1 MTILFR
7 NGKERRKELA
17 QAISEVLSLPMNYK
31 GAPTFDYVIGGFT
44 VHRNGEI
51 ETDEFTDTKV
61 VGQLV
66 VGLRAKRF
74 EQIGNTWEETKT
86 PPAGETLQACMQTQF
101 ADSICLS
108 FPRDDMSDAE
118 TDRLQK
124 LIDGKGELIKL
135 ALDTDT
141 LQTEFDHDVLRFIW
155 LAGTAPHELA
165 DATAY
170 LIAALIKL
178 ARKLH
183 RVSLTPTET
192 DNPKYSFRCFLL
204 RLGFIG
210 DEYREVRKVLMAGIP
225 GNGARR
231 TLKQNMSPE
240 SEA

>member
-1 MTILFR
+1 MTILFQ

-17 QAISEVLSLPMNYK
+17 KAISEVLSLPMDYK
-31 GAPTFDYVIGGFT
+31 GAPTFDYSIGGFT

-51 ETDEFTDTKV
+51 ETDEFTDAKV

-74 EQIGNTWEETKT
+74 EQIGNAWEETET
-86 PPAGETLQACMQTQF
+86 PPADETLQACMKTQS
-101 ADSICLS
+101 ADNICLS
-108 FPRDDMSDAE
+108 FPRDGISDAE
-118 TDRLQK
+118 TERLQK

-141 LQTEFDHDVLRFIW
+141 LQTEFDHDVLRFTW
-155 LAGTAPHELA
+155 LAGTAPHELI

-192 DNPKYSFRCFLL
+192 DNLKYSFRCFLL

-210 DEYREVRKVLMAGIP
+210 DEYREVRKALMAGIP

-231 TLKQNMSPE
+231 VPKQSTPVD
-240 SEA
+240 SKA